1 MALTFLSNNSKP
13 NLIIFVHGFIGGKE
27 TWVRDDEAKSILDYL
42 KEDTKI
48 NELFDF
54 AVFDYYTT
62 FTDKIGK
69 TKGFF
74 ASLFGV
80 KSEPTKN
87 IDIQNISQMLKSE
100 IQYIGRP
107 LENIVLITHS
117 MGGLVAK
124 SMILEDIDK
133 KQKSKISLYVSLAV
147 PHKGSNIATLGQI
160 IFGNPQIKNLE
171 PLNEKIN
178 AMNDEWI
185 RYPNLLP
192 STIYFQGKYDGIVP
206 NTSSKGIDSRNIE
219 IVYTDDDH
227 TGIVRPK
234 SKDDIVI
241 RAIKKNLELLFEKK
255 VINEQIETLATQI
268 IPDDVFSLYENLRKG
283 LSSPQENIAQ
293 IERIGN
299 SNDPK
304 KKTYLRE
311 VASFSYI
318 SYMEIDAIDLI
329 ISKIDK
335 GEKSQNIRIQLR
347 EKEMKDI
354 QNNLPDSKDP
364 LFKPLMIA
372 CKYWRYANR
381 KNHSSYNDVEKFIG
395 IVLVKGFNDEALV
408 LSKKLQKVFES
419 AEKD

>member
-1 MALTFLSNNSKP
+1 MALTFLTTNNKP
-13 NLIIFVHGFIGGKE
+13 NLIIFIHGFIGGKE
-27 TWVRDDEAKSILDYL
+27 TWVRVDESKSILDYL

-48 NELFDF
+48 NDLFDF

-62 FTDKIGK
+62 LTDKIGK
-69 TKGFF
+69 AKGVFT
-74 ASLFGV
+74 SLFGV

-87 IDIQNISQMLKSE
+87 IDIQNIAQMLKSE
-100 IQYIGRP
+100 IQYIETP
-107 LENIVLITHS
+107 LKNIVLITHS

-133 KQKSKISLYVSLAV
+133 KEKSKISLYISLAV

-160 IFGNPQIKNLE
+160 IFGNPQIKNLQ

-178 AMNDEWI
+178 SMNDEWI
-185 RYPNLLP
+185 CYPNLLP
-192 STIYFQGKYDGIVP
+192 PTIYFQGKNDEIVP
-206 NTSSKGIDSRNIE
+206 NTSSIGPDSRNIE

-227 TGIVRPK
+227 IGIVRPK

-255 VINEQIETLATQI
+255 NNDIQNEKITTQI
-268 IPDDVFSLYENLRKG
+268 FADDVFSLYENLRKG
-283 LSSPQENIAQ
+283 LSSPQENISQ

-304 KKTYLRE
+304 KKMYLRE

-329 ISKIDK
+329 LSAIDK
-335 GEKSQNIRIQLR
+335 GEKTQNTRIQLR
-347 EKEMKDI
+347 EKEMNAI
-354 QNNLPDSKDP
+354 QNSTPVSNDP
-364 LFKPLMIA
+364 LFKPLMTA
-372 CKYWRYANR
+372 CKYWRYVNR
-381 KNHSSYNDVEKFIG
+381 KNHTSYSDVEKFIG
-395 IVLVKGFNDEALV
+395 IAIVKGFNEDALA

-419 AEKD
+419 IEKD

>member
-1 MALTFLSNNSKP
+1 MALTFLTNNNKS
-13 NLIIFVHGFIGGKE
+13 NLIIFIHGFIGGKE
-27 TWVRDDEAKSILDYL
+27 TWVRVDESKSILDYL
-42 KEDTKI
+42 KEDAKI

-62 FTDKIGK
+62 LTDKIGK

-74 ASLFGV
+74 TSLFGV

-87 IDIQNISQMLKSE
+87 IDIQNIAQMLKSE
-100 IQYIGRP
+100 IQYIDKP

-124 SMILEDIDK
+124 SMILEGIDK
-133 KQKSKISLYVSLAV
+133 KEKSKISLYVSLAV

-178 AMNDEWI
+178 SMNDEWI
-185 RYPNLLP
+185 CYPNLLP
-192 STIYFQGKYDGIVP
+192 PTIYFQGKYDEIVP
-206 NTSSKGIDSRNIE
+206 NTSSKGPDSRNIE

-227 TGIVRPK
+227 KGIVRPK

-241 RAIKKNLELLFEKK
+241 RAIIKNLGLLFEKK
-255 VINEQIETLATQI
+255 SIDKQSENITTQI
-268 IPDDVFSLYENLRKG
+268 IADDVFSLYENLRKG
-283 LSSPQENIAQ
+283 LSSPQENISQ

-304 KKTYLRE
+304 KKMYLRE
-311 VASFSYI
+311 VASFSYV
-318 SYMEIDAIDLI
+318 SYMEVDAIDLI
-329 ISKIDK
+329 LSKIDN
-335 GEKSQNIRIQLR
+335 GEKTQNIRFQLR
-347 EKEMKDI
+347 ENEMKAI
-354 QNNLPDSKDP
+354 QNSLPDSNDP
-364 LFKPLMIA
+364 LFRPLMIA

-381 KNHSSYNDVEKFIG
+381 KNHTSYNDVEKFIG
-395 IVLVKGFNDEALV
+395 IALVKGFNNEALA
-408 LSKKLQKVFES
+408 LSKKLQKVFDS
-419 AEKD
+419 VEKD